1 MADTIKCPR
10 CAANVYFD
18 AASQMVTCGFCG
30 KEFTPAE
37 ILHEVDDDKIFENVE
52 QEETEAPSEPK
63 FKRNAVEWEKKQF
76 VCNSCGAT
84 MVTDANTSTTYCVFC
99 GSPAIIGERFVGK
112 FEPEFMI
119 PFKIDRTKATS
130 LFFKWCNGGLMTP
143 LNFVSPKNVA
153 RMKGLYV
160 PFWIFGVKGDIDIRG
175 TGKTVDTRS
184 GAYEDTRTVYL
195 YDVTRRMSV
204 SWKGMP
210 FDGVSRIDNDLM
222 DAILP
227 YNYDEM
233 VEFSPI
239 YLPGFFSE
247 KYDVESDKLE
257 KRALNQARKYA
268 TQIFL
273 DTTKEYDE
281 SSISN
286 DLSEFKT
293 DDCFYALL
301 PVWFLSYKYL
311 GKTYE
316 FAINGQTGEVAGE
329 MPQSVVKK
337 VLISSGVMAAVAI
350 AVKIVV
356 SLILGGFFG

>member
-1 MADTIKCPR
+1 
-10 CAANVYFD
+10 
-18 AASQMVTCGFCG
+18 
-30 KEFTPAE
+30 
-37 ILHEVDDDKIFENVE
+37 
-52 QEETEAPSEPK
+52 
-63 FKRNAVEWEKKQF
+63 
-76 VCNSCGAT
+76 
-84 MVTDANTSTTYCVFC
+84 
-99 GSPAIIGERFVGK
+99 
-112 FEPEFMI
+112 
-119 PFKIDRTKATS
+119 
-130 LFFKWCNGGLMTP
+130 MTP

-160 PFWIFGVKGDIDIRG
+160 PFWMFGVSGDINIQG
-175 TGKTVDTRS
+175 IGKTVDTTS
-184 GAYEDTRTVYL
+184 GAFEDTKTVYI
-195 YDVTRRMSV
+195 YNISRKMKV

-210 FDGVSRIDNDLM
+210 FDGVGCIDNDLM

-233 VEFSPI
+233 VDFSPI

-247 KYDVESDKLE
+247 KYDVEADKLE
-257 KRALNQARKYA
+257 KRALNQAKKYGA
-268 TQIFL
+268 QIFL
-273 DTTKEYDE
+273 ETTKEYDE
-281 SSISN
+281 SSISE
-286 DLSEFKT
+286 DLSEFKA

-329 MPQSVVKK
+329 MPLSVVKK
-337 VLISSGVMAAVAI
+337 VLISSGVLAAVAL